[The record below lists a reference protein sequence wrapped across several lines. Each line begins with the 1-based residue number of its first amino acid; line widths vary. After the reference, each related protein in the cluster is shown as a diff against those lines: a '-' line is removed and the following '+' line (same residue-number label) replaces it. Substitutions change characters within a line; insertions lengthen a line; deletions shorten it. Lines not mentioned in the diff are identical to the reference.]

1 MALISSAATS
11 NVNFAPPNM
20 GHLSSQIVP
29 VLKSHELIGFVDGSE
44 PCPSKFI
51 DDNPEDSSHSL
62 NPDYILWNKKDQCVL
77 SWINATL
84 SDKVLASVY
93 DITSAR
99 ECMDNVF

>member
-1 MALISSAATS
+1 
-11 NVNFAPPNM
+11 
-20 GHLSSQIVP
+20 VP
-29 VLKSHELIGFVDGSE
+29 ILESHELIGFVDGSE

-84 SDKVLASVY
+84 SDKVLASLSMISHLHV
-93 DITSAR
+93 
-99 ECMDNVF
+99 NVWIMFFKRLKIMLF

>member
-1 MALISSAATS
+1 
-11 NVNFAPPNM
+11 
-20 GHLSSQIVP
+20 VP

-99 ECMDNVF
+99 ECMDNVFQTVKNNVVLVF